1 MSRFVDV
8 VLASGQAPAFTYS
21 TADLPIQP
29 GDLVKV
35 PFGRS
40 TSWAIA
46 IACHDRQPAFAVKPV
61 LERPLETAFVPAHL
75 VELVLWISDYYLC
88 PPGVAAGP
96 LWSAAGPSTLVR
108 LGLGQRK
115 RKASPPGW
123 NLDSLVSPRE
133 SIQLHPND
141 EQASA
146 AAAISEAIHKGGF
159 APMLLAG
166 VTGSGKTATYLLA
179 AREAVALGRD
189 VLILVPEI
197 GLTPQTVRRTADF
210 LGQNVAVLHS
220 QLSDLDRAR
229 AWTSLR
235 DGNARVALGPRSA
248 LFAPLARPGL
258 IVVDEEHDGSYK
270 QSGDAPRY
278 HGRDAAVW
286 LARRLE
292 IPVVLGSATPSLESW
307 HNASTSRYRLLE
319 LPRRATGAAM
329 PAVGTVD
336 LGAERKRTGGAI
348 STRLRSELAATL
360 EAGRSAVVLHNRRG
374 WSPQAICLDCQTAV
388 ECPSCPGLP
397 LTWHRDRS
405 RLACHHCG
413 HESPP
418 PRRCPS
424 CGSDELEAKGY
435 AIQRVEDELRRLFP
449 EVPVSRLDRD
459 SASKA
464 AVLEKIIDDFRQ
476 NGGILLGTQ
485 MVAKGHDI
493 PSVTLVGV
501 TDADIG
507 SQTPDFRAGERTFQ
521 LLSQV
526 AGRSGRAA
534 DPGSVLLQT
543 RSPGNPLFAEVASHD
558 FASFAARELETRRL
572 LLLPPFSRLVL
583 LEASGTDYAL
593 VEAWMERMARALR
606 PVVER
611 LGHFLAGPME
621 ASIPVVGGRHR
632 MHLLAKARADS
643 AGTLR
648 RAVRQALSETPVPQG
663 VRAFADV
670 DPVDLL

>member
-8 VLASGQAPAFTYS
+8 VLASGQAPAFTYAQS
-21 TADLPIQP
+21 DPPVSP

-35 PFGRS
+35 PFGRAS
-40 TSWAIA
+40 LWAIA
-46 IACHDRQPAFAVKPV
+46 IACHDNEPSFPVKPI
-61 LERPLETAFVPAHL
+61 LERPLDKPFVPAHL
-75 VELVLWISDYYLC
+75 VELVQWIADYYLC

-108 LGLGQRK
+108 LGLGARK

-123 NLDSLVSPRE
+123 NLESLVSARE
-133 SIQLHPND
+133 SFDLSPNAD
-141 EQASA
+141 QSA
-146 AAAISEAIHKGGF
+146 ASDAIIQAIRDGGF

-179 AREAVALGRD
+179 AREAIRLGKD

-229 AWTSLR
+229 AWTALR
-235 DGNARVALGPRSA
+235 DGGARVALGPRSA
-248 LFAPLARPGL
+248 LFAPLANPGL

-286 LARRLE
+286 LAHRLG

-307 HNASTSRYRLLE
+307 QNTLASRYRLLD
-319 LPRRATGAAM
+319 LPHRATGAPM
-329 PAVGTVD
+329 PKVRTVD
-336 LGAERKRTGGAI
+336 LGSERKRTGGAI
-348 STRLRSELAATL
+348 STALRAELEKTLAA
-360 EAGRSAVVLHNRRG
+360 GKSAVVLHNRRG
-374 WSPQAICLDCQTAV
+374 WSPQAICLDCQTAL
-388 ECPSCPGLP
+388 ECPSCPGLR
-397 LTWHRDRS
+397 LTWHKDRS

-418 PRRCPS
+418 PRICPS

-449 EVPVSRLDRD
+449 DSPLSRLDRD

-464 AVLEKIIDDFRQ
+464 TVLEKIIDDFRQ

-507 SQTPDFRAGERTFQ
+507 SQTPDFRAAERTFQ

-534 DPGSVLLQT
+534 DPGEVLLQT
-543 RSPGNPLFAEVASHD
+543 RSPGNPLFAEIATHD
-558 FASFAARELETRRL
+558 FRTFAARELETRRI

-583 LEASGTDYAL
+583 VEASGADYAL
-593 VEAWMERMARALR
+593 VEAWMDRLTKILR
-606 PVVER
+606 PSLER
-611 LGHFLAGPME
+611 SGHFLAGPME
-621 ASIPVVGGRHR
+621 APIPVVGGRHR
-632 MHLLAKARADS
+632 MHLLAKARAES
-643 AGTLR
+643 SGTLR
-648 RAVRQALSETPVPQG
+648 RAVREALASCAVPAG
-663 VRAFADV
+663 IRAFADV

>member
-1 MSRFVDV
+1 
-8 VLASGQAPAFTYS
+8 
-21 TADLPIQP
+21 
-29 GDLVKV
+29 
-35 PFGRS
+35 
-40 TSWAIA
+40 IA
-46 IACHDRQPAFAVKPV
+46 ISCHDDEPSFPVKPV
-61 LERPLETAFVPAHL
+61 LERPLEHPFVPAHL
-75 VELVLWISDYYLC
+75 VELVRWISDYYLC

-108 LGLGQRK
+108 LGLGAGR

-123 NLDSLVSPRE
+123 NLESLVPPRGKIEISP
-133 SIQLHPND
+133 NAD
-141 EQASA
+141 QAFA
-146 AAAISEAIHKGGF
+146 ADAIGEAIVRGGF

-179 AREAVALGRD
+179 AREAIRLGRD

-210 LGQNVAVLHS
+210 LDQNVAVLHS
-220 QLSDLDRAR
+220 QLSDLDRAK
-229 AWTSLR
+229 AWTALR
-235 DGNARVALGPRSA
+235 EGAAKVALGPRSA
-248 LFAPLARPGL
+248 LFSPLANPGL

-286 LARRLE
+286 LAHRLG

-319 LPRRATGAAM
+319 LPHRATGAAM
-329 PAVGTVD
+329 PAVRTVD

-348 STRLRSELAATL
+348 STALRSELERTL
-360 EAGRSAVVLHNRRG
+360 QAGRSAVVLHNRRG
-374 WSPQAICLDCQTAV
+374 WSPQAICLDCQTAL

-418 PRRCPS
+418 PGNCPK

-449 EVPVSRLDRD
+449 QAPLARLDRD
-459 SASKA
+459 SAAKA
-464 AVLEKIIDDFRQ
+464 SVLEAIIDEFRQ

-507 SQTPDFRAGERTFQ
+507 SQTPDFRASERTFQ

-534 DPGSVLLQT
+534 DPGTVLLQT
-543 RSPGNPLFAEVASHD
+543 RTPSNPLFAEVASHD
-558 FASFAARELETRRL
+558 FPTFAARELETRRA

-583 LEASGTDYAL
+583 VEASGPDYAL
-593 VEAWMERMARALR
+593 VEAWMDRLARTLR
-606 PVVER
+606 PGMER

-621 ASIPVVGGRHR
+621 APVPVVGGRHR
-632 MHLLAKARADS
+632 FHLLAKSRADAS
-643 AGTLR
+643 ATLR
-648 RAVRQALSETPVPQG
+648 RVVREALAAATPPAG

>member
-8 VLASGQAPAFTYS
+8 VLASGQAPAFTYAQS
-21 TADLPIQP
+21 DPPVSP

-35 PFGRS
+35 PFGR
-40 TSWAIA
+40 TSLWAIA
-46 IACHDRQPAFAVKPV
+46 LSCHDKEPTFPVKQIMDKP
-61 LERPLETAFVPAHL
+61 LDRPFVPAHL
-75 VELVLWISDYYLC
+75 AELVRWIADYYLC

-108 LGLGQRK
+108 LGLGARK

-123 NLDSLVSPRE
+123 NLESLVSPRE
-133 SIQLHPND
+133 SIELSPNPD
-141 EQASA
+141 QSA
-146 AAAISEAIHKGGF
+146 AADAIVQAMTAGGF

-179 AREAVALGRD
+179 AREAIRRGKD

-235 DGNARVALGPRSA
+235 EGSARVALGPRSA
-248 LFAPLARPGL
+248 LFAPLFDPGL

-286 LARRLE
+286 LAHRLG

-307 HNASTSRYRLLE
+307 HNATTSRYRLLD
-319 LPRRATGAAM
+319 LPHRATGAPM
-329 PAVGTVD
+329 PKVRTVD

-348 STRLRSELAATL
+348 SSVLRVDLERTLAA
-360 EAGRSAVVLHNRRG
+360 GKSAVVLHNRRG
-374 WSPQAICLDCQTAV
+374 WSPQAICLDCQTAL
-388 ECPSCPGLP
+388 ECPNCPGLR
-397 LTWHRDRS
+397 LTWHKDRS

-418 PRRCPS
+418 PRACPA
-424 CGSDELEAKGY
+424 CGSEELEAKGY

-449 EVPVSRLDRD
+449 DTPLARLDRD
-459 SASKA
+459 SAAKA
-464 AVLEKIIDDFRQ
+464 AVLEKIIDDFREH
-476 NGGILLGTQ
+476 GGILLGTQ

-507 SQTPDFRAGERTFQ
+507 SQTPDFRASERTFQ

-526 AGRSGRAA
+526 AGRSGRAS
-534 DPGSVLLQT
+534 DPGEVLLQT
-543 RSPGNPLFAEVASHD
+543 RSPGNPLFAEVAAHD
-558 FASFAARELETRRL
+558 FGAFALRELETRQILR
-572 LLLPPFSRLVL
+572 LPPFSRLILV
-583 LEASGTDYAL
+583 EASGSDYAL
-593 VEAWMERMARALR
+593 VEAWMDRLAKTLR
-606 PVVER
+606 PALET

-621 ASIPVVGGRHR
+621 APIPVVAGRHR
-632 MHLLAKARADS
+632 VHLLAKARADAS
-643 AGTLR
+643 GTLR
-648 RAVRQALSETPVPQG
+648 RAVREAMASCNIPSG
-663 VRAFADV
+663 IRAFADV